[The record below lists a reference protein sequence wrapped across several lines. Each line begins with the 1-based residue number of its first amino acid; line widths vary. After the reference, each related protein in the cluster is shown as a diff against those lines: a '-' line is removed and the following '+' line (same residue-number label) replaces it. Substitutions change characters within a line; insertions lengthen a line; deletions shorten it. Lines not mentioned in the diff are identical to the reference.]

1 MNDSMVDRLDDQEP
15 VTITEA
21 LEMPQPR
28 AVGSPLPRGN
38 GNRVLVPPTYAELED
53 RAPLPHPGPVLAPPP
68 ASFGYTS
75 PALKAATAPAAAPVA
90 KPDPPSLEVNLA
102 AGPLPAPVP
111 PPVSPAQAAAPGQ
124 AAPAPLAEPVS
135 QPAPRIAPATPPERR
150 TPPPRY
156 EHPSTFQKAA
166 GMIRHAIPV
175 VQKLLPL
182 LDGNFGSVVS
192 NLLTPP
198 PAPPPPPATALVAPP
213 PAPPKLDLAPILTPL
228 KENIAELKT
237 MHSELQVAQKE
248 LQATSLE
255 LRDQIGEQNNS
266 LKRVEDHLE
275 LVREATDRNTLEQ
288 QELMEDLKA
297 MGSKVNVV
305 AAIAIGLLA
314 ISLLVNMA
322 LFMHIQR
329 VLP

>member
-21 LEMPQPR
+21 LDIPQPR

-38 GNRVLVPPTYAELED
+38 GNRVSLPPTYAELED
-53 RAPLPHPGPVLAPPP
+53 RSSLSHPGPVLAPLPP
-68 ASFGYTS
+68 LPIAFASRFVK
-75 PALKAATAPAAAPVA
+75 PAANTEPITVKTDAPAEPMPVAHAAPVQA
-90 KPDPPSLEVNLA
+90 VSAPPTE
-102 AGPLPAPVP
+102 VP
-111 PPVSPAQAAAPGQ
+111 P
-124 AAPAPLAEPVS
+124 
-135 QPAPRIAPATPPERR
+135 QPAPRVASQPPVEHRAPQIRETAP
-150 TPPPRY
+150 
-156 EHPSTFQKAA
+156 PSTLQRAA
-166 GMIRHAIPV
+166 GVIRHAIPV

-182 LDGNFGSVVS
+182 LDGNFGTVVS
-192 NLLTPP
+192 NLLHP
-198 PAPPPPPATALVAPP
+198 PAPAPTTALAVPP
-213 PAPPKLDLAPILTPL
+213 PAPPKIDLAPVLTPI

-237 MHSELQVAQKE
+237 MHSELQLAQKE
-248 LQATSLE
+248 LQTSNIE
-255 LRDQIGEQNNS
+255 LRDRISEQNTS

-297 MGSKVNVV
+297 MGSRVNVV
-305 AAIAIGLLA
+305 AAVAIGLLA
-314 ISLLVNMA
+314 ISLLVNMF

>member
-21 LEMPQPR
+21 LEIPQPR

-38 GNRVLVPPTYAELED
+38 GNRVAVPPTYAELED

-68 ASFGYTS
+68 ASFPFSS
-75 PALKAATAPAAAPVA
+75 PLLRPTVPAAVPTFA
-90 KPDPPSLEVNLA
+90 KPDPA
-102 AGPLPAPVP
+102 PLGINIAPEPVPVPAPALAT
-111 PPVSPAQAAAPGQ
+111 PAQAAPAAQREPVAPPVPTPAAPQ
-124 AAPAPLAEPVS
+124 AAPDRRL
-135 QPAPRIAPATPPERR
+135 PAQQ
-150 TPPPRY
+150 
-156 EHPSTFQKAA
+156 HPSTLQKAA
-166 GMIRHAIPV
+166 GIIRSAIPV

-182 LDGNFGSVVS
+182 LDGNIGSAVS
-192 NLLTPP
+192 NLLNP
-198 PAPPPPPATALVAPP
+198 PPPPPAAPASTALVAPP
-213 PAPPKLDLAPILTPL
+213 PAPPKLDLAPVLTPL

-237 MHSELQVAQKE
+237 IQSELQLAHKD
-248 LQATSLE
+248 LQTANVQ
-255 LRDQIGEQNNS
+255 LRDQISEQNIS

-288 QELMEDLKA
+288 QELMEDLKS
-297 MGSKVNVV
+297 MGSRVNLV
-305 AAIAIGLLA
+305 AAVAIGLLA
-314 ISLLVNMA
+314 VSLLVNLF